1 MTVARHPSIG
11 FTMMRGGTSRGVFF
25 RAQDVPADRERL
37 GALLLDVMGSPDRRQ
52 IDGLGGA
59 DKLTSKACVI
69 GPPVRPGTDVTYL
82 FGQVG
87 IATPDVDY
95 GLVCGNLTAA
105 VGVYA
110 IEEGFVQPHEG
121 ITRVRIHSVNND
133 KVLIADVPVRNGEP
147 VIEGDFEIAGVPG
160 TGAPI
165 ALDFARAAG
174 AKTGRLLPFGNPTT
188 MLPVKGLGTV
198 EVSVVDLANL
208 LVFVAAETLGMTGI
222 EGPDEIDGD
231 PALLAKIQ
239 AIRGE
244 VAHRT
249 GLGDAWERSHVK
261 SVPTLIALQSPR
273 EYKSYTT
280 GKPLRAAEMDIVGR
294 LYGSGSAHRAY
305 AGGST
310 ACTGVAC
317 RIPGTLPH
325 RFLTGPARDGGRIRI
340 GHPSGTIPV
349 EAEVVETAGGYEVR
363 AARIFRTA
371 RRVAEGRVY
380 LKHSLAAPAR
390 APVAEAALS

>member
-1 MTVARHPSIG
+1 MVKRPSVEFVI
-11 FTMMRGGTSRGVFF
+11 MRGGTSRGIFF
-25 RAQDVPADRERL
+25 REQDVPTDRARL
-37 GALLLDVMGSPDRRQ
+37 SALLLDVLGSPDRRQ

-69 GPPVRPGTDVTYL
+69 GPPVRSGTDVTYL

-87 IATPDVDY
+87 IANPDVDY

-110 IEEGFVQPHEG
+110 IEAGYVQPREG

-133 KVLIADVPVRNGEP
+133 KLLVADVPVRDGVP
-147 VIEGDFEIAGVPG
+147 QIEGEFAISGVPG

-165 ALDFARAAG
+165 GIDFAAAVG
-174 AKTGRLLPFGNPTT
+174 AKTGRLLPLGGPLTK
-188 MLPVKGLGTV
+188 LPVAGLGTV

-208 LVFVAAETLGMTGI
+208 LVFVAAESIGMSGT
-222 EGPDEIDGD
+222 EGPDQIDGD
-231 PALLAKIQ
+231 AALLARIQ

-244 VAHRT
+244 VARRV
-249 GLGDAWERSHVK
+249 GLGEVWERSQVK

-273 EYKSYTT
+273 DYRSYAT
-280 GKPLRAAEMDIVGR
+280 GELVPASSMDIVGR
-294 LYGSGSAHRAY
+294 LYGSGSTHRAY

-317 RIPGTLPH
+317 RIPGTLPYRLLSERGH
-325 RFLTGPARDGGRIRI
+325 AAERIQI

-349 EAEVVETAGGYEVR
+349 DAEVAVLPDGHDVR
-363 AARIFRTA
+363 RARIFRTA
-371 RRVAEGRVY
+371 RRIAEGRVF
-380 LKHSLAAPAR
+380 LKRSSIETAATR
-390 APVAEAALS
+390 ASESVMA